1 MCPTA
6 LRRSLRCLLGRW
18 VFDAHDSSSP
28 QCNKAPLWPLS
39 RTKML
44 ELKRFVFHFLTRTP
58 DLGFGISGGVTA
70 SGMGLQTLRS
80 FVLSFFPPAVHT
92 ELKRVRSWVSCL
104 FLKIHLCNLEKPCIQ
119 VSLPIL
125 QLEVPQAGWGQI
137 LLYMAYCEADCFA
150 TAS

>member
-1 MCPTA
+1 MV
-6 LRRSLRCLLGRW
+6 LQRRAW
-18 VFDAHDSSSP
+18 VFKPCEASS
-28 QCNKAPLWPLS
+28 
-39 RTKML
+39 
-44 ELKRFVFHFLTRTP
+44 
-58 DLGFGISGGVTA
+58 FG
-70 SGMGLQTLRS
+70 LC
-80 FVLSFFPPAVHT
+80 FFLSFFPPAVHT